1 MISQA
6 GRLDRRIVIQQA
18 ELVQDTFGQAVET
31 WTDFQK
37 LWARVTYPSAVER
50 FHSAALHSER
60 AAVFTIRY
68 IRGLDEK
75 MRISYQNLYWKITGI
90 REIGRKE
97 GFEIS
102 AEVIK

>member
-18 ELVQDTFGQAVET
+18 ELVQDSFGQPVQI

-37 LWARVTYPSAVER
+37 LWARVTYPTAAER

-60 AAVFTIRY
+60 TAVFTIRF
-68 IRGLDEK
+68 ITNLDEK
-75 MRISYQNLYWKITGI
+75 MRISYEGLYWKITGI
-90 REIGRKE
+90 REIGRRE
-97 GFEIS
+97 GYEIS
-102 AEVIK
+102 GEVIK